1 MVFRAIYIFNNKA
14 FFITIKMCTGILTWS
29 IGTCAAL
36 FITQLIIH
44 KMRQENKL
52 LNKISPSYDRLSK
65 NELAY
70 IKCLLNRAFS
80 FFVIVDSKFIGL
92 AIFMISNYITGLMNL
107 FIDLAQLDVVQ
118 ANLILIVGS
127 LFFTFIPFLVY
138 YVKIVKKKKSKEDF
152 IKIHV

>member
-1 MVFRAIYIFNNKA
+1 
-14 FFITIKMCTGILTWS
+14 MCTGILTWS